1 MCLLLNTETP
11 EYGSERRDPF
21 SNIVALSIFARLFRS
36 AMRTDR
42 TIGRRISKPARHI
55 THRRRNPK
63 RPTQK
68 QRQQQQLEALRID
81 AIAADRGAGTEMDT
95 CAEGSVSSRCDRAG
109 IAPEE
114 KAEETVEQAAG
125 DAVVAG
131 STAQQIVPRAEEC
144 WPVQM
149 LLSKYPEL
157 RFERWLP
164 KSLRNTKRSSGAELD
179 DRFLRGKRGY
189 PLCLW
194 CGKETSNAGQ
204 LFCPLRFNLRRLTTG
219 FGEGCEHEH
228 RMRRDN
234 QYVRS
239 QLQMRDRGVCC
250 YCGTETLELYRRA
263 AACTTLA
270 ERNKMFRELAK
281 ENPEWLKKIKR
292 PLTSMDYKF
301 NEGMFW
307 EAAHRIDVKHGGGL
321 CGLDGYNTLCVPCHN
336 EEYMRN
342 YMTNLSSLPMYQS
355 PPPPPPQKQQPL
367 VSPSQ
372 IATPMTAPQ
381 RPMAASTGKLRK
393 NAGLPLSA
401 PRTVQTSLHSAMK
414 YVSPLAERHISRT
427 GHTTP
432 QNLFAEL
439 SRSSS
444 GSLPSP
450 TSNLIFGPSKAQ
462 QQHSGSSPIELISS
476 ADTSM
481 NSKTAKRKA
490 SARISLIRISSDE
503 YSDSGSSE
511 NDGTSEDSGIGSP
524 LASRS
529 RRAQKTATRGP
540 SSTMSE
546 YSYNSAVSTRTD
558 VSTTNSRRSRNM
570 FSTTTT
576 TASNDKDTDRFANI
590 TVRRARKPATPSR
603 R

>member
-21 SNIVALSIFARLFRS
+21 SNMLALSIFARLFRS
-36 AMRTDR
+36 AMRTDK
-42 TIGRRISKPARHI
+42 TIGRRISKPVRHI

-63 RPTQK
+63 RPTQR
-68 QRQQQQLEALRID
+68 QRQQQQQQLEALYID
-81 AIAADRGAGTEMDT
+81 SIAADRDAETEIDT
-95 CAEGSVSSRCDRAG
+95 CAEGSVSSRWDREG
-109 IAPEE
+109 LAPEE
-114 KAEETVEQAAG
+114 TAEETTEEPVG
-125 DAVVAG
+125 DTVAAG

-149 LLSKYPEL
+149 LLSRYPEL

-164 KSLRNTKRSSGAELD
+164 KSLRNTKRSAGAELD
-179 DRFLRGKRGY
+179 ERFLRGKRGY

-194 CGKETSNAGQ
+194 CGKETRNAGQ
-204 LFCPLRFNLRRLTTG
+204 MFCPLRFNLRRLTTG

-307 EAAHRIDVKHGGGL
+307 EAAHKIDVKH
-321 CGLDGYNTLCVPCHN
+321 
-336 EEYMRN
+336 
-342 YMTNLSSLPMYQS
+342 
-355 PPPPPPQKQQPL
+355 
-367 VSPSQ
+367 
-372 IATPMTAPQ
+372 APQ
-381 RPMAASTGKLRK
+381 RPVAASTGKLRK

-401 PRTVQTSLHSAMK
+401 PRTVQTSLRSAMK
-414 YVSPLAERHISRT
+414 YVSPLVERQISRT

-450 TSNLIFGPSKAQ
+450 TSNLIFGPPKAQ
-462 QQHSGSSPIELISS
+462 QQQYSGSSPIELISS
-476 ADTSM
+476 ADTS
-481 NSKTAKRKA
+481 
-490 SARISLIRISSDE
+490 
-503 YSDSGSSE
+503 
-511 NDGTSEDSGIGSP
+511 P
-524 LASRS
+524 LS
-529 RRAQKTATRGP
+529 
-540 SSTMSE
+540 
-546 YSYNSAVSTRTD
+546 
-558 VSTTNSRRSRNM
+558 
-570 FSTTTT
+570 
-576 TASNDKDTDRFANI
+576 
-590 TVRRARKPATPSR
+590 
-603 R
+603 